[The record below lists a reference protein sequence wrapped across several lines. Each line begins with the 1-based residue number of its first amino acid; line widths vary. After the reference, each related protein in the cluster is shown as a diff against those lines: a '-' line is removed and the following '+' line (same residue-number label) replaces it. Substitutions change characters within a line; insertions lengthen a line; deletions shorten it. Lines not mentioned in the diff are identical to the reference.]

1 MLSITVVL
9 VIILLIYF
17 FIISV
22 IFSKIILNIEK
33 CDISYNDEYEKNIC
47 VKNLSLS
54 MQIYILKFIKLIN
67 IYIYKD
73 YIQIFKFKIPFNFE
87 EKIKKNDRLVY
98 DLFENIKLLRS
109 NKDIVNVRYL
119 KPVITNLNLD
129 LSFGTENSLVTTF
142 TIPTISIIISIILR
156 SSIKKYKDENY
167 KYKITPKY
175 TNKNVFKLYLNTK
188 LSFNTLR
195 LLIFI
200 KNYRKIKN

>member
-54 MQIYILKFIKLIN
+54 MQIY
-67 IYIYKD
+67 YKD